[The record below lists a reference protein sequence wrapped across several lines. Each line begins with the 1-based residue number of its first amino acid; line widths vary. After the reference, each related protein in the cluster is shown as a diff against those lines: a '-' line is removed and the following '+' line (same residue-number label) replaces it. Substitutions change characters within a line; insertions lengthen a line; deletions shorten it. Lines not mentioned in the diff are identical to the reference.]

1 MPPDNQSS
9 AGLAMAAAAL
19 TRGTGDDGLGSIASD
34 LLGVKS
40 TSDLFV
46 GILTSRTVEDALI
59 AKFDLKKVYRDRRM
73 EDARKDLAARTSIDV
88 DRKTQIVIIRV
99 TDHTPQRAAGM
110 AGAYVEEL
118 NYLVAKLST
127 SAARRERIFLEGRL
141 QAVSQNLEVAEKDF
155 SQFASKNTAINVPEQ
170 GKAMVNAA
178 AALQGQLIAAES
190 ELEGLKQIYTDNNV
204 RVRSVEAR
212 VDELKNQIGKVAG
225 TGEGPSSASGQPGES
240 VFPSIRKLP
249 LLGVTYA
256 DLYRQTK
263 VQEAV
268 YQTLTQQYELA
279 KVEEAKEIPTVKVLD
294 SADIPE
300 KKSFP
305 PRLLIMI
312 LGTALAFS
320 LAITCVFA
328 GAAWKATDASD
339 PRKMLARDVFDAVGT
354 RLPWGTRNGSAHL
367 TLNSETANRVRNR
380 EESD

>member
-1 MPPDNQSS
+1 
-9 AGLAMAAAAL
+9 MAAAAL
-19 TRGTGDDGLGSIASD
+19 TGAGKASGELGGIAGD
-34 LLGVKS
+34 LLGLKS

-46 GILTSRTVEDALI
+46 GMLTSRTAEDALVE
-59 AKFDLKKVYRDRRM
+59 KFNLRKVYWDRRM
-73 EDARKDLAARTSIDV
+73 EDARKDLADRTSIDV
-88 DRKTQIVIIRV
+88 DRKTQIITIAV
-99 TDHTPQRAAGM
+99 TDHSAQRAAAM

-141 QAVSQNLEVAEKDF
+141 QAVSQNLEGAEKDF

-212 VDELKNQIGKVAG
+212 INELKNQIGKVAG
-225 TGEGPSSASGQPGES
+225 TGEGVSSASGQPGES

-268 YQTLTQQYELA
+268 YETLTQEYELA
-279 KVEEAKEIPTVKVLD
+279 KVQEAKEIPTVKVLD
-294 SADIPE
+294 APNIPE

-305 PRLLIMI
+305 PRVLIVLLGSF
-312 LGTALAFS
+312 LS
-320 LAITCVFA
+320 LT
-328 GAAWKATDASD
+328 GAAAWIFARTAWDETDSNDPGKA
-339 PRKMLARDVFDAVGT
+339 FAVEVLDT
-354 RLPWGTRNGSAHL
+354 VKTSLPWALNGHAGRA
-367 TLNSETANRVRNR
+367 LNSDAASQTSNGGEDEAAG
-380 EESD
+380 EK